1 MVEMGSFIL
10 SLVFMFLFPL
20 SFKIIAADPTYVS
33 RSCPNTTTFT
43 SNTTYRSNL
52 NVLLTTLSNSTTKN
66 GFYNTTAGENPD
78 TVYGLFLCRGDLSS
92 QLCQECVTFATQD
105 IVQRC
110 PEKKAAMIWYDECF
124 LRYSDRSI
132 FSLVERNPMLA
143 IYNTQNTTQQD
154 LFNKLVAET
163 VNNAIAKAANARSG
177 AKKFG
182 TEVANFT
189 SFHTLYSLV
198 QCTPDLS
205 EADCNRCLRQ
215 VIGYLPDCCSGKK
228 GAQVLTPSCSIR
240 YDLYPFYNLMETEI
254 AASPPSP
261 PFLSPPPPSLTGPK
275 GKVIAISQ
283 FSVVIKLQCF

>member
-1 MVEMGSFIL
+1 MFLVPVLTRQL
-10 SLVFMFLFPL
+10 SLQTPHTVPISISYSQLSPTPL
-20 SFKIIAADPTYVS
+20 PKMD
-33 RSCPNTTTFT
+33 
-43 SNTTYRSNL
+43 
-52 NVLLTTLSNSTTKN
+52 STTPPPARTQTQFMAFFFAEGTWVLNSAKN
-66 GFYNTTAGENPD
+66 ASPLLPKTSFSD
-78 TVYGLFLCRGDLSS
+78 VLK
-92 QLCQECVTFATQD
+92 
-105 IVQRC
+105 
-110 PEKKAAMIWYDECF
+110 KKAAMIWYDECF